1 MLTSYDEL
9 TDFTKAR
16 VENIGLKWL
25 VDPFGTPL
33 PAARGIGLPFDT
45 EVDIPK
51 TGDRP
56 KFLDVVYLADWA
68 RALYETGIRTSSVA
82 SDFFLDHGIGPSL
95 SGYRWFARHMK
106 NSIQDSVDGSE
117 YGMVLRWDDPPVG
130 QWVEICGISMDE
142 SGIDWTGEATF
153 SGTESANSLY
163 YGKRH
168 RSTKEPPPVPSV
180 TSSYR
185 EWKSLLVE
193 GREWSDERG
202 LEGFPVPDLTIRVV
216 LGEKLDG
223 VSFVPT
229 EREPDGGMVSSDA
242 VLAMYSDLTRL
253 HVCVKSPYVA
263 DRNWIIANSKYTI
276 YDSSTN
282 VLYDYDGTERPDEPQ
297 TNDYSDSGS
306 VRAYPDLV
314 GIGWSLGLSGLPP
327 DVGSF
332 SMSRKR
338 ESTTATTDNT
348 FWRDSYG
355 NYEVRKSRDLRQEYR
370 MSVSI
375 TPNERFRIRVGM
387 NADAMKY
394 ELAGAYVVVFAVS
407 FSERG
412 STTTEWFR
420 DSNYRSV
427 GSKVTGGFSARST
440 AFAKLVKAE
449 AEADGNSYVLTFDI
463 PKADSIPSPT
473 KGKDVSDIIENYS
486 DYEYPKD
493 ARDLAHS
500 AGKTD
505 YMWRDEHKG
514 VVRIGPVFLDF
525 DLKHK
530 I

>member
-9 TDFTKAR
+9 TDFTKAN

-25 VDPFGTPL
+25 VDPFGKPL
-33 PAARGIGLPFDT
+33 PAARGIGLPFET

-56 KFLDVVYLADWA
+56 KFLDIAYLADWA
-68 RALYETGIRTSSVA
+68 RALYETGIHPSSA
-82 SDFFLDHGIGPSL
+82 AHYFFYHGVGPSL
-95 SGYRWFARHMK
+95 SGYRWFASLTK

-130 QWVEICGISMDE
+130 QWIEICGFSMNETD
-142 SGIDWTGEATF
+142 IDWTGEATF

-168 RSTKEPPPVPSV
+168 RTTKNPPPAPSV
-180 TSSYR
+180 TISYR
-185 EWKSLLVE
+185 EWKSLLIE

-229 EREPDGGMVSSDA
+229 EREPDGGRVSSDA

-263 DRNWIIANSKYTI
+263 DRNWVSAISKYRTYI
-276 YDSSTN
+276 NDTN
-282 VLYDYDGTERPDEPQ
+282 VLYDYDGTARPDEP
-297 TNDYSDSGS
+297 TTSDYSDSDT
-306 VRAYPDLV
+306 VRVYPDLV
-314 GIGWSLGLSGLPP
+314 GVGWSLGLSGLPP
-327 DVGSF
+327 DTRYF
-332 SMSRKR
+332 SRSSKR
-338 ESTTATTDNT
+338 ESTMATTEIM
-348 FWRDSYG
+348 FWRETDGSY
-355 NYEVRKSRDLRQEYR
+355 EARKSRDYRQESR
-370 MSVSI
+370 LSESV
-375 TPNERFRIRVGM
+375 TPYERFGIRVGM

-394 ELAGAYVVVFAVS
+394 KLAGAYVVVFAVS

-420 DSNYRSV
+420 DSSYRSV

-440 AFAKLVKAE
+440 AFAKLVEAE

-463 PKADSIPSPT
+463 PKPDSIPSPT
-473 KGKDVSDIIENYS
+473 NGRDVSDIVENYS

-493 ARDLAHS
+493 AMDLAHS
-500 AGKTD
+500 EGKTD
-505 YMWRDEHKG
+505 YTWHDERKG
-514 VVRIGPVFLDF
+514 VVCIGPVFLDF